1 MQYCFQNLSNYS
13 PITFVKTCKMKF
25 SQAVPIR
32 SLASL
37 INAKII
43 GDEDAMV
50 EGINEI
56 HRVEEGDVVF
66 VDHPKYYQVCVES
79 AASFIIIDKEIGD
92 RGGKTLLVT
101 DEPFE
106 AYLTIVDQYRP
117 FIPATRMISES
128 VLIGKGTH
136 ISPGVFIGEEV
147 RIGTGCIL
155 HPNVTI
161 HDHSEIGDNVVIQSG
176 TVIGSDAFYYNR
188 RGGREIHYK
197 KMKSCGRVV
206 LENDVEVGA
215 GCMID
220 RGVTNDTRIGKG
232 TKMDNHIHIGH
243 DTVIGANCLIA
254 AHVIIAGGVVV
265 EEEVIIWGA
274 AAINKT
280 TRVGARA
287 ILLGKTGVTS
297 SIEGGKTYWGTPAQ
311 EAGIVKREKIW
322 IKRIPE
328 IWEKLRKI

>member
-1 MQYCFQNLSNYS
+1 
-13 PITFVKTCKMKF
+13 MKF
-25 SQAVPIR
+25 PQPVPIR

-37 INAKII
+37 IQARIVGN
-43 GDEDAMV
+43 EESMV

-56 HRVEEGDVVF
+56 HRVEVGDVVF
-66 VDHPKYYQVCVES
+66 VDHPKYYQACVTS
-79 AASFIIIDKEIGD
+79 RASFIIIDREIGD
-92 RGGKTLLVT
+92 RRGKTLLVT
-101 DEPFE
+101 KEPFE
-106 AYLTIVDQYRP
+106 AYLRIVERYRP
-117 FIPATRMISES
+117 FTPATKMISES
-128 VLIGKGTH
+128 AIIGEGTH

-147 RIGTGCIL
+147 RIGSDCII

-161 HDHSEIGDNVVIQSG
+161 HGHCEIGDNVVIQSSS
-176 TVIGSDAFYYNR
+176 VIGSDAFYYNR
-188 RGGREIHYK
+188 KGDREIQYK
-197 KMKSCGRVV
+197 RMKSCGRVV

-220 RGVTNDTRIGKG
+220 RGVTHDTRIGKG

-254 AHVIIAGGVVV
+254 AHVIIAGGVIV
-265 EEEVIIWGA
+265 EEEVVIWGA
-274 AAINKT
+274 VAINKT

-287 ILLGKTGVTS
+287 VLLGKTGVTS

-328 IWEKLRKI
+328 IWEKLRKVQG